1 MGAGGTGQGHSLD
14 SSPSSAPH
22 SLRRLEQVFVLP
34 GLGFLARK
42 MGTVMPPV
50 GGCREDEATFVE
62 KPGALPGTEQ
72 MLRER
77 AVWGAGGAGGSGVPC
92 PSGLS
97 GPPHPVSS
105 QSLPGPLERGPG
117 RGLRAGVPLGAPSAR
132 CCSWAEL
139 RLAGCPLGGLL
150 PPAGLHQR
158 PSADLVLGRRG
169 GRHWDMSRQLS
180 AMSPVHAVQAF
191 GRRFRGGRVWLL
203 AGPSVP
209 GQQAEWHEVWTHLEL
224 VALRSPEPETAPGK
238 DASLRRAGCRPEGPS
253 QLLTIPSI

>member
-14 SSPSSAPH
+14 SGPSSAPH
-22 SLRRLEQVFVLP
+22 TLRRLEQVFVLP
-34 GLGFLARK
+34 GLSFLARK

-62 KPGALPGTEQ
+62 KPGAPPGTEQ
-72 MLRER
+72 MLWER

-92 PSGLS
+92 PSGLP

-105 QSLPGPLERGPG
+105 QSLPGPPERGPG
-117 RGLRAGVPLGAPSAR
+117 RGLRAGVPLRAPSAR

-139 RLAGCPLGGLL
+139 RLAGCPLGELL

-180 AMSPVHAVQAF
+180 AISPVQLPACRARLSGAASEGGGSGSSQAPLF
-191 GRRFRGGRVWLL
+191 QDSRQSGTRS
-203 AGPSVP
+203 GPTSN
-209 GQQAEWHEVWTHLEL
+209 
-224 VALRSPEPETAPGK
+224 S
-238 DASLRRAGCRPEGPS
+238 
-253 QLLTIPSI
+253 

>member
-14 SSPSSAPH
+14 SGPSSAPH
-22 SLRRLEQVFVLP
+22 TLRRLEQVFVLP

-50 GGCREDEATFVE
+50 GGCREDEATSVE
-62 KPGALPGTEQ
+62 KPGAPPGTEQ

-92 PSGLS
+92 PSGLP

-105 QSLPGPLERGPG
+105 QSLPGPPERGPG
-117 RGLRAGVPLGAPSAR
+117 RGLRAGVPLRAPSAR

-180 AMSPVHAVQAF
+180 AMSPVQLPACRARLSGAASEGGGSGSSQAPLF
-191 GRRFRGGRVWLL
+191 QDSRQSGTRS
-203 AGPSVP
+203 GPTSN
-209 GQQAEWHEVWTHLEL
+209 
-224 VALRSPEPETAPGK
+224 S
-238 DASLRRAGCRPEGPS
+238 
-253 QLLTIPSI
+253 